1 MLRQPSPGASE
12 SDGDSGEQ
20 QAEAA
25 PRSPTPSS
33 DEHQNVV
40 VVVEPI
46 DKTVFLTWNEFHEYL
61 AEYQQRT
68 FQVYSTRTV
77 TPVSTRNR
85 RIQERFEAQGKNAPP
100 EDLLPEEM
108 GTYSKAVVCTHHGQP
123 RPRAA
128 GLRTRKPSRAIN
140 CPARITLVLRKDP
153 SCGQYF
159 VYVTSHLA
167 RHNHELSGGIY
178 RRHPMIRKVDDP
190 DILRTVRAL
199 QKANVQ
205 PRKILEYVREHTDK
219 EIVIRDVHNL
229 LAQLRKKPT
238 PPTRTPSTSVAVSAA
253 APSSAAVVAP
263 STVGLPERPP
273 HFAGGVAPPSAA
285 AAPPPSAAAAPPPS
299 VAVAPPRLSQP
310 TVAVS
315 ADRPLSF
322 VIRNAGPARPQPQA
336 QPSPP
341 PAPARERPSQYGKF
355 LAAFNIGKEIAEL
368 MAEMDDDRF
377 AYCYAELRM
386 FLRIIES
393 GRVPVVTTGEAMEH
407 TQTNCLT
414 GLPNRSVQQ
423 QQTFHQVSSVPPS
436 SASSGPSTAG
446 NGPATNSSIAP
457 SGPFSSG

>member
-40 VVVEPI
+40 VEPI

-61 AEYQQRT
+61 TEYQQRT

-205 PRKILEYVREHTDK
+205 PRKILE
-219 EIVIRDVHNL
+219 
-229 LAQLRKKPT
+229 
-238 PPTRTPSTSVAVSAA
+238 
-253 APSSAAVVAP
+253 
-263 STVGLPERPP
+263 
-273 HFAGGVAPPSAA
+273 
-285 AAPPPSAAAAPPPS
+285 
-299 VAVAPPRLSQP
+299 
-310 TVAVS
+310 
-315 ADRPLSF
+315 
-322 VIRNAGPARPQPQA
+322 NAGPARPQPQA